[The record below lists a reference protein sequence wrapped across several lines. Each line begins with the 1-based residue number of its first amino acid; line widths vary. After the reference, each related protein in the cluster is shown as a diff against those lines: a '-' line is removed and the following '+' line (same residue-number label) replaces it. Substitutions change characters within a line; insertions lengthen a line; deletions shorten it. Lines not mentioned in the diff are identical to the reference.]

1 MPFKGKPVKPQ
12 IQNAADDR
20 RLVDPSKW
28 LKHAPLVL
36 YEAESRGEQ
45 KDLWALNYVSDSIEG
60 LTGHPAEDF
69 LGEHPKRYLYQMIH
83 PGDRRRV
90 GAEYDRCR
98 SMLSPISLRYRIKHQ
113 DHGYI
118 WVEERTNFMRQDS
131 EHLVCLG
138 SLVDTHAPARI
149 EKHNARLDK
158 MLSRLNAD
166 VAVAT
171 GQDFIE
177 HLCRRLALLLDCRQ
191 VSLFQVDDEHR
202 LDCLVTIRDGLMQ
215 PRYSMRLLD
224 SQLAPLT
231 NQTTLFKTLT
241 DADRQGWPVLDSMV
255 YLEAF
260 RLVNRRGR
268 WMGVLV
274 IDNDQPLA
282 VDSTLTRV
290 LELYTERAVTEIE
303 RLGLEG
309 RLQESEARYRA
320 FFETAVQASMIVD
333 RQGRVVNINRAAASL
348 FGLREDPD
356 SLQLRSVLPDTQP
369 DGEETW
375 PAFLAFIDQ
384 ASNAHTQQSQWQ
396 LQTVAGSRR
405 TMVVHSF
412 RVSGNLTEGV
422 MLSFDDISDRLRA
435 EASLRDQHQ
444 LMTRRQQR
452 LRGLVDVATRLERQ
466 SSVRDFL
473 VSSCTALTQKV
484 GLVQVACYQPE
495 NEFWYATSLKAEQR
509 TSFKE
514 HSIPLQQ
521 ALESRHI
528 SWSTDSSQWFYLPL
542 IVDNQA
548 VAGLAILGDELI
560 LNDLDFLS
568 MLAQTLNLSFDNL
581 MQRKNLHW
589 QAMHDSLTGLGNR
602 SQLHQ
607 WIEQALRQQPD
618 QKASLLL
625 FDLNRFK
632 EINDTLGHHFGD
644 RLLCEIGPR
653 IQRMLGWRS
662 SHGISRLGGD
672 EFAVLLPDVSNAEA
686 LAIAENM
693 AISLREPY
701 QIDAMQLQVEAS
713 IGVAHYPHQGQDGHE
728 LLRCADVAMYAAKAN
743 NEAVVVFDTRL
754 DAHTP
759 QRIAVLSELEV
770 AISQGQL
777 WVAYQPI
784 ISASTGRVSGFEGLV
799 RWQHPELGALS
810 PADFIPLAEMGQG
823 IRLITRFVM
832 EQCLA
837 QIALWRREHPDRYV
851 AVNLSSRVLLDQG
864 LPGQIEQLL
873 AKYRLPGSALVLELT
888 ESTLLSDP
896 VRAIA
901 IINQLAD
908 LGVGVEVDDFGTGYS
923 SLAYL
928 KSLPIQALKIDKS
941 FIDDLLV
948 DSQDR
953 VIVESTIT
961 MAHNL
966 GLKTVAEGV
975 ENEAT
980 FRELVRLG
988 IDSLQG
994 YYFSRPLAAS
1004 AMTDWLTDYHRSME
1018 W

>member
-1 MPFKGKPVKPQ
+1 MPLKGR
-12 IQNAADDR
+12 NAHSRVGNDSAR
-20 RLVDPSKW
+20 RLADPSTW

-45 KDLWALNYVSDSIEG
+45 KDLWALNYVCESIEQ
-60 LTGHPAEDF
+60 LTGYPPDDF
-69 LGEHPKRYLYQMIH
+69 LGENPRRYLYQMIH
-83 PGDRRRV
+83 PSDRRRV

-98 SMLSPISLRYRIKHQ
+98 AMLSPIFMTYRIKHREQ
-113 DHGYI
+113 GYI
-118 WVEERTNFMRQDS
+118 WVEERTNFIRQDS
-131 EHLVCLG
+131 EHVVCLG
-138 SLVDTHAPARI
+138 SLVDTHAPVRI
-149 EKHNARLDK
+149 EKQNARLDK
-158 MLSRLNAD
+158 VLARLNAD

-191 VSLFQVDDEHR
+191 VSLFQVNDDQH
-202 LDCLVTIRDGLMQ
+202 LDCLVSILDGLMQ
-215 PRYSMRLLD
+215 PSYSMRLTD
-224 SQLAPLT
+224 SLLAPLAS
-231 NQTTLFKTLT
+231 QSRLVKSLT
-241 DADRQGWPVLDSMV
+241 AADRQYWPTLDTMV
-255 YLEAF
+255 HLEAF
-260 RLVNRRGR
+260 RLDNRRGR
-268 WMGVLV
+268 WVGILAIDHDEPLV
-274 IDNDQPLA
+274 
-282 VDSTLTRV
+282 VDSALFRV

-320 FFETAVQASMIVD
+320 FFETAVQASMVVD
-333 RQGRVVNINRAAASL
+333 LQGRVININRAAASL
-348 FGLREDPD
+348 FGVRDEPD
-356 SLQLRSVLPDTQP
+356 VLQLPSILPDHQP
-369 DGEETW
+369 EGYETW
-375 PAFLAFIDQ
+375 PAFLAFIEQ
-384 ASNAHTQQSQWQ
+384 ASDAKARQSQWQ
-396 LQTVAGSRR
+396 LQTLGGSVR

-422 MLSFDDISDRLRA
+422 MLSFDDISDRLSA
-435 EASLRDQHQ
+435 EVSLREQHQ
-444 LMTRRQQR
+444 LMNRRQQR

-484 GLVQVACYQPE
+484 GLSQVACYQPDS
-495 NEFWYATSLKAEQR
+495 EFWYASSLKPEQR
-509 TSFKE
+509 THFQE
-514 HSIPLQQ
+514 HSEPLQQ
-521 ALESRHI
+521 ALATRHI
-528 SWSTDSSQWFYLPL
+528 SWGSDTSQWFYVPL
-542 IVDNQA
+542 VVDNQA
-548 VAGLAILGDELI
+548 VAGLAILGDDLI

-581 MQRKNLHW
+581 MQRKNLRS

-607 WIEQALRQQPD
+607 WISQTLGQQPD
-618 QKASLLL
+618 QSASLLL

-653 IQRMLGWRS
+653 IQRMLEWRT
-662 SHGISRLGGD
+662 SHNIARLGGD
-672 EFAVLLPDVSNAEA
+672 EFAVLLPDVSQQEA
-686 LAIAENM
+686 LAVAERM
-693 AISLREPY
+693 ALCLREPY

-713 IGVAHYPHQGQDGHE
+713 IGLAHYPDQGQDGHE

-743 NEAVVVFDTRL
+743 NESVVVFDAHL

-770 AISQGQL
+770 AIGEGQL

-784 ISASTGRVSGFEGLV
+784 ISAATGGVAGFEGLV
-799 RWQHPELGALS
+799 RWQHPELGPLS
-810 PADFIPLAEMGQG
+810 PAEFIPLAEMGQG
-823 IRLITRFVM
+823 IRLITRFVL
-832 EQCLA
+832 EQCMA
-837 QIALWRREHPDRYV
+837 QIVHWRRKHPDRYV
-851 AVNLSSRVLLDQG
+851 AVNLSARVLLDQA

-873 AKYRLPGSALVLELT
+873 AKYNLPGSALVLELT

-896 VRAIA
+896 VRAIT
-901 IINQLAD
+901 IINQLAG

-966 GLKTVAEGV
+966 GLKTVGEGV

-980 FRELVRLG
+980 FHELVRLG

-994 YYFSRPLAAS
+994 YYFARPLAA
-1004 AMTDWLTDYHRSME
+1004 ADMTEWLDDYHRSLE

>member
-1 MPFKGKPVKPQ
+1 M
-12 IQNAADDR
+12 
-20 RLVDPSKW
+20 
-28 LKHAPLVL
+28 KHAPLVF

-45 KDLWALNYVSDSIEG
+45 KDLWALNYVSESIEQ
-60 LTGHPAEDF
+60 LTGYPAEDF
-69 LGEHPKRYLYQMIH
+69 LGENPKRYLYQMVH
-83 PGDRRRV
+83 PTDRRRV

-98 SMLSPISLRYRIKHQ
+98 AMLSPIYMTYRIKHRDQ
-113 DHGYI
+113 GYI
-118 WVEERTNFMRQDS
+118 WVEERTNFVRQDS
-131 EHLVCLG
+131 EHIVCLG
-138 SLVDTHAPARI
+138 SLVDTHAPVRI

-158 MLSRLNAD
+158 VLIRLNAD

-191 VSLFQVDDEHR
+191 VSLLQVSDGQY
-202 LDCLVTIRDGLMQ
+202 LGCLVSIQDGLMQ
-215 PRYSMRLLD
+215 PRYSMRLAD
-224 SQLAPLT
+224 SLLAPLGSQPHMVR
-231 NQTTLFKTLT
+231 NLS
-241 DADRQGWPVLDSMV
+241 DPDRHGWPILESMV
-255 YLEAF
+255 HLEAF
-260 RLVNRRGR
+260 RLDNRRGR
-268 WMGVLV
+268 WVGILV
-274 IDNDQPLA
+274 IDHDQPRP
-282 VDSTLTRV
+282 VDSTLSRV

-320 FFETAVQASMIVD
+320 FFETAVQPSMIVD
-333 RQGRVVNINRAAASL
+333 RQGRVVNINRSAARL
-348 FGLREDPD
+348 FNADQNVEA
-356 SLQLRSVLPDTQP
+356 LQLRAILPDNQP
-369 DGEETW
+369 DGQQTW
-375 PAFLAFIDQ
+375 PAFLAFVEQ
-384 ASNAHTQQSQWQ
+384 ASDAETRQSQWQ
-396 LQTVAGSRR
+396 LQTLTGSTR

-412 RVSGNLTEGV
+412 RVSVNQTEGV
-422 MLSFDDISDRLRA
+422 MLSFNDISDRLSA
-435 EASLRDQHQ
+435 EASLREQHEV
-444 LMTRRQQR
+444 MNRRQQR

-466 SSVRDFL
+466 NSVRDFL

-484 GLVQVACYQPE
+484 GLNQVACYQPGS
-495 NEFWYATSLKAEQR
+495 EFWYASSLKPEQR
-509 TSFKE
+509 THFRE
-514 HSIPLQQ
+514 HSAALQQ
-521 ALESRHI
+521 ALDTRHI
-528 SWSTDSSQWFYLPL
+528 SWGTDSNQWFYIPL
-542 IVDNQA
+542 VVDDQA

-581 MQRKNLHW
+581 MQRKNLRS

-602 SQLHQ
+602 AQLHL
-607 WIEQALRQQPD
+607 WIEQVLGQQPD
-618 QKASLLL
+618 QTASLLL

-653 IQRMLGWRS
+653 IQRMLGWRTS
-662 SHGISRLGGD
+662 QNIARLGGD
-672 EFAVLLPDVSNAEA
+672 EFAVLLPDVSQQEA
-686 LAIAENM
+686 LSVAERM
-693 AISLREPY
+693 ALCLREPY

-713 IGVAHYPHQGQDGHE
+713 IGLSHYPEQGQDGHE

-743 NEAVVVFDTRL
+743 NESVVVFDSHL

-770 AISQGQL
+770 AIGAGQL

-784 ISASTGRVSGFEGLV
+784 ISAATGQVAGFEGLV

-823 IRLITRFVM
+823 IRQITRFVL

-837 QIALWRREHPDRYV
+837 QIVHWRGKHPDCHV
-851 AVNLSSRVLLDQG
+851 AVNLSSRVLLDQA
-864 LPGQIEQLL
+864 LPGQIEDLL
-873 AKYRLPGSALVLELT
+873 VKYALPGSALVLELT

-928 KSLPIQALKIDKS
+928 KALPIQALKIDKS
-941 FIDDLLV
+941 FIDDLLE
-948 DSQDR
+948 DAQDR

-966 GLKTVAEGV
+966 GLKTVGEGV

-980 FRELVRLG
+980 FHELVRLG
-988 IDSLQG
+988 IDFLQG
-994 YYFSRPLAAS
+994 YYFAKPLPAVE
-1004 AMTDWLTDYHRSME
+1004 MTEWLDSYHRSLE

>member
-1 MPFKGKPVKPQ
+1 MPLKGKTAKSQLQTAP
-12 IQNAADDR
+12 AR
-20 RLVDPSKW
+20 RLANPSKW

-45 KDLWALNYVSDSIEG
+45 KDLWALNYVSEAIEG
-60 LTGHPAEDF
+60 LTGYPAADF
-69 LGEHPKRYLYQMIH
+69 LGENPKRYLYQMIH
-83 PGDRRRV
+83 AGDRRRV

-98 SMLSPISLRYRIKHQ
+98 SMLSPISVRYRLKHRE
-113 DHGYI
+113 HGYV
-118 WVEERTNFMRQDS
+118 WVEERTNFVRQDS
-131 EHLVCLG
+131 EHLICLG
-138 SLVDTHAPARI
+138 SLVDINAPARV

-158 MLSRLNAD
+158 VLSRLNAD

-177 HLCRRLALLLDCRQ
+177 HLCRRLALLLNCRQ
-191 VSLFQVDDEHR
+191 VSLFRVDEEQH
-202 LDCLVTIRDGLMQ
+202 LDCLVSVRDGLMQ
-215 PRYSMRLLD
+215 PRYSMRLSS
-224 SQLAPLT
+224 SQLAPLAT
-231 NQTTLFKTLT
+231 QAKLVKALNE
-241 DADRQGWPVLDSMV
+241 ADRQSWPILDEMV
-255 YLEAF
+255 HMEAF

-268 WMGVLV
+268 WVGILV
-274 IDNDQPLA
+274 VDNDEPMA

-290 LELYTERAVTEIE
+290 LELYTERAVTEID

-320 FFETAVQASMIVD
+320 FFDTAVQASIIVD
-333 RQGRVVNINRAAASL
+333 GQGRVANINRAAVTL
-348 FGLREDPD
+348 FGAREEPD
-356 SLQLRSVLPDTQP
+356 SLQLQSILPDVQP
-369 DGEETW
+369 EGHETW

-384 ASNAHTQQSQWQ
+384 ARGDRAQQSQWE
-396 LQTVAGSRR
+396 LQTLGGSRR

-422 MLSFDDISDRLRA
+422 MLSFDDISDRLSA
-435 EASLRDQHQ
+435 EASLKAQHQ
-444 LMTRRQQR
+444 LMNRRQQR

-484 GLVQVACYQPE
+484 GLAQVACYQPDS
-495 NEFWYATSLKAEQR
+495 EFWYAASINPAQR
-509 TSFKE
+509 TRFEE
-514 HSIPLQQ
+514 HSLPLQQ
-521 ALESRHI
+521 ALEGRHI
-528 SWSTDSSQWFYLPL
+528 SWGTDSSEWFYLPL
-542 IVDNQA
+542 VVDNQA

-581 MQRKNLHW
+581 MQRQNLRN

-607 WIEQALRQQPD
+607 WVEQTLRQQPD
-618 QKASLLL
+618 QTASLLL

-653 IQRMLGWRS
+653 IQRLLGWRS

-672 EFAVLLPDVSNAEA
+672 EFAVLLPDVSNDDA
-686 LAIAENM
+686 LGIAERL
-693 AISLREPY
+693 ALGLREPY

-713 IGVAHYPHQGQDGHE
+713 IGVAHYPHQGLDGHE

-759 QRIAVLSELEV
+759 QRIAVLSELET

-784 ISASTGRVSGFEGLV
+784 VSASSGRVAGFEGLV
-799 RWQHPELGALS
+799 RWQHPELGPLS
-810 PADFIPLAEMGQG
+810 PAEFIPLAEMGQG

-837 QIALWRREHPDRYV
+837 QIVHWRRNQGDRYV

-864 LPGQIEQLL
+864 LPGEIEKLL

-901 IINQLAD
+901 IINQLAN

-941 FIDDLLV
+941 FIDDLLT

-966 GLKTVAEGV
+966 GLKTVGEGV

-994 YYFSRPLAAS
+994 YYFSRPLAAP
-1004 AMTDWLTDYHRSME
+1004 AMTEWLTAYQRSME